1 MSEPEVLTSR
11 RGAVLTLT
19 LNRPDKL
26 NALNDPLTKLL
37 LAGLRDAASDT
48 SVRVVILNGNGRGF
62 SSGQDLEAFL
72 GLRTSSEPLS
82 VAEHL
87 RRGYNLVALAIRNLE
102 KPVIASMNGIAA
114 GAGLTIALCC
124 DLRVAADDAVLTL
137 GFSKIGLIPDV
148 GGSFLLPLLAGFGR
162 GLELAW
168 TSDRIGAAEAYRL
181 GLVNRIVGAASLADE
196 TVAFAERLAEV
207 SPVALAMTKRAFNR
221 SIMPH
226 FAEWLDQEA
235 ELQEEAASGPDLL
248 EGVQAFMQKR
258 KPAFAA
264 R

>member
-1 MSEPEVLTSR
+1 MSEPEVVSSR
-11 RGAVLTLT
+11 DGAVLTLT
-19 LNRPDKL
+19 LNRPDKI
-26 NALNDPLTKLL
+26 NALNEPLTELL
-37 LAGLRDAASDT
+37 LAGLREAASDT
-48 SVRVVILNGNGRGF
+48 TVRVVVLNGSGRGF
-62 SSGQDLEAFL
+62 SSGQDLEAFMRL
-72 GLRTSSEPLS
+72 KTSSQPVS

-87 RRGYNLVALAIRNLE
+87 RRGYNLVALALRRLE
-102 KPVIASMNGIAA
+102 KPVIASLNGITA
-114 GAGLTIALCC
+114 GAGLSIALCC

-168 TSDRIGAAEAYRL
+168 TSDRIDAAEAYRV
-181 GLVNRIVGAASLADE
+181 GLVNRVVPAALLATE
-196 TVAFAERLAEV
+196 TAAFAQRLAEV
-207 SPVALAMTKRAFNR
+207 SPVAIGMTKRAFNR

-226 FAEWLDQEA
+226 FAEWLEQEA
-235 ELQEEAASGPDLL
+235 ELQEEAAAGPDLL

-258 KPAFAA
+258 SPAFAA